1 MKSNWKVTSNFIN
14 EEKMY
19 AVYRIKD
26 INKVDNSSNREYL
39 GGYMLNKDEA
49 KKIADEM
56 NSKEENK

>member
-1 MKSNWKVTSNFIN
+1 MK
-14 EEKMY
+14 KMY

-49 KKIADEM
+49 KKLQM
-56 NSKEENK
+56 K

>member
-1 MKSNWKVTSNFIN
+1 MKKQ
-14 EEKMY
+14 MY

-39 GGYMLNKDEA
+39 GWI
-49 KKIADEM
+49 IADEM